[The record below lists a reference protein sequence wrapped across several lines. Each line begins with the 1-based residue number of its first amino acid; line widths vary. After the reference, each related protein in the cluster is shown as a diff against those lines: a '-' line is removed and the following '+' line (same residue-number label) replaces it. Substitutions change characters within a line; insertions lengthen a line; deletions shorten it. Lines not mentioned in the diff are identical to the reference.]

1 MHGNLVLSVLNK
13 YNFGRFNR
21 IALAEAQFE
30 AIGLILVERIVVQDT
45 NIYDPLLI
53 VLSRDEGYARR

>member
-1 MHGNLVLSVLNK
+1 MHGNLVFGVLNE

-30 AIGLILVERIVVQDT
+30 AVGLVLVQRIVV
-45 NIYDPLLI
+45 
-53 VLSRDEGYARR
+53 